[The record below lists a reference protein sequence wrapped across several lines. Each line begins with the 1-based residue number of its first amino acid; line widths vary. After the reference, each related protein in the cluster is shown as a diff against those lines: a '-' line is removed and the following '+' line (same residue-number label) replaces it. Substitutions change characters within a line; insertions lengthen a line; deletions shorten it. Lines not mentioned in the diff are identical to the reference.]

1 MSIYDVG
8 ICRRVL
14 ACIVIGS
21 GDPNTPTPQVRKLYL
36 AANTHTGSKLN
47 QTQFAD
53 LTWSKWAAGSTLLVW
68 QHLERLRKND
78 RVREQVSNKQTNRFA
93 KNNGQ
98 LKMM

>member
-1 MSIYDVG
+1 MG

-68 QHLERLRKND
+68 QHLERLRKMT
-78 RVREQVSNKQTNRFA
+78 VFA
-93 KNNGQ
+93 SRSATSKPIDL
-98 LKMM
+98 LKIMGNSR